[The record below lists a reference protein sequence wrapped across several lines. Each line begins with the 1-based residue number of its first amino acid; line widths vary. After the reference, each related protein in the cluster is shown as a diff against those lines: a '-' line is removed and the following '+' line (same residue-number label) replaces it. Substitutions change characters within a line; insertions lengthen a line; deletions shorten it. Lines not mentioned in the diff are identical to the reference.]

1 MSKVKE
7 FRDQTV
13 EELEALE
20 QDKRKELF
28 MLASKREKEKKL
40 DNPQVLRNIRRDVA
54 RILTVLNEKKLGK

>member
-1 MSKVKE
+1 MSKAKE

-20 QDKRKELF
+20 ADKRREYF
-28 MLASKREKEKKL
+28 TLASKREKEKKL